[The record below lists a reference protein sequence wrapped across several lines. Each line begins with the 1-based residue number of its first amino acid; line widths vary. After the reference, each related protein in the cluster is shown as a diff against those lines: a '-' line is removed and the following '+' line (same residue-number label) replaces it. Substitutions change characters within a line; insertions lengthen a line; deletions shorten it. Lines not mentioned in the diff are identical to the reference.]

1 MQEKFTIIHNILS
14 LFGFFHL
21 FPLYSAE
28 KVPLSH
34 SPQMQTLPPPH
45 WFPGLAVFLPLA
57 SIFSAYGFQMES
69 FPWKSRALRAP
80 AACGMHARLIKTG
93 RAWRDNTI
101 KSIESF

>member
-45 WFPGLAVFLPLA
+45 WFPGLAVFLPFA
-57 SIFSAYGFQMES
+57 SILSAYGSQMEIIS
-69 FPWKSRALRAP
+69 FEIPRAGGGQDARRAV
-80 AACGMHARLIKTG
+80 
-93 RAWRDNTI
+93 
-101 KSIESF
+101 S